1 MPQPVG
7 PPTSLRANRRQALK
21 LTAGLFA
28 APAFVPRLISA
39 APSERVRH
47 ASFGAGGMANADL
60 SAIAEHKDV
69 QLVAVA
75 DVDLKRAEELKKRFP
90 EIKVYKDYRV
100 LLAELGEKEL
110 DSVNVSTPDHM
121 HAPIAAD
128 AMARGLAVYGQKP
141 LTHDIFESRRLR
153 EIADQKKLVTQ
164 MGIQVHSA
172 EAYKTAVAWVQDG
185 VIGKIKE
192 VHTWSSKKWGDP
204 APQPNRTDVPP
215 ESLDW
220 GLWLGVCQ
228 DRPYIGE
235 GYYHPGNWRKRLDFG
250 TGTFGDMG
258 CHIYDPVFKALDLTA
273 PVSVTYDGNPP
284 NATNWANDAQVLYV
298 FPGTKVTDGK
308 TVNVTWYD
316 GDRRPPESVLK
327 AIAPNPLPDQGS
339 VFFGTTGIMI
349 LPHVG
354 LPIIVGEDP
363 EATKKREKAAGKN
376 HWFEFVDAVKGKGST
391 STPFSY
397 SGPLTESIL
406 LGGVASRFPGT
417 KLDWYA
423 EAMRFPEVPQAD
435 RYVRKAYRPGWEIP
449 GLG

>member
-1 MPQPVG
+1 MTTDRVSQPSRM
-7 PPTSLRANRRQALK
+7 TRRHSIRL
-21 LTAGLFA
+21 AGGIFA
-28 APAFVPRLISA
+28 APAFIPRLISA
-39 APSERVRH
+39 APSEKVRH

-69 QLVAVA
+69 KLVAVA
-75 DVDLKRAEELKKRFP
+75 DVDLKRAEALKQRFP
-90 EIKVYKDYRV
+90 EIKIYKDYRV

-121 HAPIAAD
+121 HAPIAAA
-128 AMARGLAVYGQKP
+128 AMAHGLAVYGQKP

-153 EIADQKKLVTQ
+153 EIAEQKKLVTQ

-185 VIGKIKE
+185 VVGKIKE

-204 APQPNRTDVPP
+204 APIPARTDVPP

-220 GLWLGVCQ
+220 GLWLGVCE
-228 DRPYIGE
+228 DRPFIGE

-273 PVSVTYDGNPP
+273 PLSVTSSGNVP
-284 NATNWANDAQVLYV
+284 NETNWANDAQVLYV
-298 FPGTKVTDGK
+298 FPGTKFTDGK

-316 GDRRPPESVLK
+316 GDRRPPEEVLK
-327 AIAPNPLPDQGS
+327 AIAPNALPDQGS
-339 VFFGTTGIMI
+339 VFFGTTGILI
-349 LPHVG
+349 LPHVS

-363 EATKKREKAAGKN
+363 EKTKARPRAAGAN
-376 HWFEFVDAVKGKGST
+376 HWHQFVEAVKGNGST
-391 STPFSY
+391 ATHFGY
-397 SGPLTESIL
+397 SGPLTEAIL
-406 LGGVASRFPGT
+406 LGGVACRFPGK

-435 RYVRKAYRPGWEIP
+435 RYVRKTYRRGWEIP